1 MWGGYSSPTKP
12 SEAFVFHKPP
22 AIWEPS
28 LSFPISC
35 NGINE
40 TQMSK
45 ILFFFFW
52 FKINLI
58 ITFNHSDTGL
68 AIRTQMGEAIQD
80 FVHSDPD

>member
-45 ILFFFFW
+45 ILFFFFDL
-52 FKINLI
+52 KLI
-58 ITFNHSDTGL
+58 W
-68 AIRTQMGEAIQD
+68 
-80 FVHSDPD
+80 